1 MTNDRP
7 NDSSSVEP
15 ASDVAPTLTLV
26 GDDDAL
32 CTDGVC
38 IVPKP

>member
-7 NDSSSVEP
+7 NDPSSVEP
-15 ASDVAPTLTLV
+15 EVEGVPTLTVV

-38 IVPKP
+38 VVPTR